1 MKRGKVDR
9 SRGGKGITW
18 DIWEVAKLVSRF
30 SRIIYAKT
38 PPGHLRHET
47 ELVKFVSRET
57 KLHTFERSFGEH
69 DIEVLSEWS
78 WLISVSCVYTKQQM
92 TDDYYQTM
100 RWLAD

>member
-1 MKRGKVDR
+1 MKRGKVGR

-18 DIWEVAKLVSRF
+18 DIWQVEKLVSRF
-30 SRIIYAKT
+30 SRIVHAKT

-78 WLISVSCVYTKQQM
+78 LLISVSCAYTKQQM

-100 RWLAD
+100 R